1 MLKYKTVYR
10 NSKSEIIEKKSRFIV
25 NVRLVE
31 TEEDAIQFI
40 KEMRKRYKNAHHHC
54 FAYMI
59 GEQREI
65 IRASDDGEPAGTA
78 GRPMLDVLLREDL
91 YNTAVVVSRYF
102 GGILLGTGGL
112 VRAYSKAVR
121 EALNNTVLIE
131 KKIGSLMEI
140 RTNYISARRIQPLLR
155 QRKISVLQVDYTDI
169 VTLLVIIP
177 IWKEKQF
184 YQDVS
189 NATNGQ
195 AEIKKKET
203 LLCEADIEEE
213 IKE

>member
-1 MLKYKTVYR
+1 
-10 NSKSEIIEKKSRFIV
+10 
-25 NVRLVE
+25 
-31 TEEDAIQFI
+31 
-40 KEMRKRYKNAHHHC
+40 
-54 FAYMI
+54 
-59 GEQREI
+59 
-65 IRASDDGEPAGTA
+65 
-78 GRPMLDVLLREDL
+78 MLDVLLREDL

-140 RTNYISARRIQPLLR
+140 RTNYISARRIKPLLR